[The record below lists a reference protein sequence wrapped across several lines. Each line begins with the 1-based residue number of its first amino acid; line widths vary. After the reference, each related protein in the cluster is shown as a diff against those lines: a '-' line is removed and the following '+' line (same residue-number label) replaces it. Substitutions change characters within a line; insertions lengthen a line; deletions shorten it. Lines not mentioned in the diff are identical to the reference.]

1 MVLRVTPGRAAEWL
15 VFAALFVLWGAYD
28 FATGDRGPVLVI
40 SDVALVTAFVTMYFL
55 DRRRG
60 IAVTAE
66 GLRIQG
72 FLRAEPI
79 GWSRV
84 SGLELSDATRQRR
97 VRLHLTDGTVRG
109 LPAPQ
114 DGRGPLQRDRA
125 FDEKVARLKAK
136 VAEHTAGEP
145 QPTP

>member
-28 FATGDRGPVLVI
+28 FATGGNGAALVI

-60 IAVTAE
+60 ITVTAE

-72 FLRAEPI
+72 YLRAEQVE
-79 GWSRV
+79 WSRV
-84 SGLELSDATRQRR
+84 SHLEPRDTNSQRR
-97 VRLHLTDGTVRG
+97 VRLHLTDGAMRN

-125 FDEKVARLKAK
+125 FDEKAARLKAK

-145 QPTP
+145 QPAP